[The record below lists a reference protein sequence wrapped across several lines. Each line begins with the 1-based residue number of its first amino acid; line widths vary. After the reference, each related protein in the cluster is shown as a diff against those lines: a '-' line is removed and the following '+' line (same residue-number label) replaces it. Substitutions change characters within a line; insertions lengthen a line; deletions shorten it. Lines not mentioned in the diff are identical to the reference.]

1 MGHLESLA
9 EELAD
14 QQIINEK
21 ANSRKTREIVHRA
34 PAVVVT
40 TSQSDEQEK
49 DDVEEE
55 KAPLNIWE
63 TEVDFW
69 AAPKKLNKP
78 RPERRPEQ
86 LPEPTK
92 VDN

>member
-1 MGHLESLA
+1 MGHLDSLA

-21 ANSRKTREIVHRA
+21 ANSRKTREIFHRA
-34 PAVVVT
+34 PAVTVT
-40 TSQSDEQEK
+40 TSQSDVQEK

-63 TEVDFW
+63 T
-69 AAPKKLNKP
+69 
-78 RPERRPEQ
+78 
-86 LPEPTK
+86 
-92 VDN
+92 

>member
-1 MGHLESLA
+1 MGHLDSLA

-21 ANSRKTREIVHRA
+21 ANSRKTREIVRRA
-34 PAVVVT
+34 PAVAVT
-40 TSQSDEQEK
+40 TSQSDVEEK
-49 DDVEEE
+49 NDVEEE

-69 AAPKKLNKP
+69 AAAKKQNQPK
-78 RPERRPEQ
+78 PERRPERK
-86 LPEPTK
+86 PEPTK
-92 VDN
+92 VDK